1 MAEHPMDTPQYGYP
15 VIQVVCIDGE
25 PIWQITGYGLCV
37 HEHCGQRAWDVFRAQ
52 CRSRG
57 LPVPE

>member
-1 MAEHPMDTPQYGYP
+1 MDTSQYGYP